1 MIHEKISHL
10 VYILNEYTKSY
21 DEGKP
26 VISDKEWDNIYFELQ
41 KLEKESGIYLPD
53 SPTQKINYQVVN
65 ELNKI
70 KHNHPMLSLDKT
82 KNWDEFIRYFNSKSV
97 VGMLKLDGLTCSLKY
112 ENGKLISA
120 ETRGDGE
127 IGEDILHNALVVKNI
142 PNKIDYLDDLILD
155 GEIIC
160 TKQDFE
166 PFKNDYANQ
175 RNFAA
180 GSIRLLDAEEC
191 SKRNLKFIVWN
202 IINSPKDN
210 VIDSFEFIDE
220 LGFTVVPWVSSWDMD
235 AKDFLVNQAK
245 ELGYPID
252 GLVGRFDDIEYGE
265 SLGSTDHHSKAAY
278 AFKFPDETC
287 WTNLLDIEY
296 TMGRTGA
303 LTPVAIFEPI
313 ELEGSIIERASLHNL
328 SVMEDLLGIPYYRQ
342 KIEVFKANMIIPQ
355 ILSAEK
361 ECKGGYIFKDNAY
374 LMVYPS
380 TFTIPMVCPICGGLT
395 GIHESVSGTK
405 ELLCMNP
412 NCEGKL
418 INRLD
423 HFCGKK
429 GLDIKG
435 FSKATI
441 EKLINWGWLSNFTDI
456 FELKKYRN
464 DWIQK
469 PGFGVKSVDK
479 ILDAIESS
487 RKCELDAFIA
497 ALGIPLVGATAAKD
511 LAKEFL
517 TWEKFIEAVNDPN
530 YYFWN
535 LPNFG
540 SEMHSSIKNFN
551 YDEANELNT
560 FIINIKQTKIDK
572 KLDNLNGLVF
582 VITGKLSNYKNRD
595 ELKSVIESQ
604 GGKVSGSISSKTNY
618 LINNDINS
626 NSSKNLNAKKLNI
639 EIITEIDF
647 IEKFLQN

>member
-1 MIHEKISHL
+1 MIHKKISHL
-10 VYILNEYTKSY
+10 VWILNEYTKSY

-26 VISDKEWDNIYFELQ
+26 VISDKEWDNMYFELQ

-82 KNWDEFIRYFNSKSV
+82 KDWDEFIRYFNSKSV

-112 ENGKLISA
+112 ENGKLVSA

-191 SKRNLKFIVWN
+191 SKRNLKFVVWN
-202 IINSPKDN
+202 VINSPKDN

-235 AKDFLVNQAK
+235 AKDFLVDQAK

-265 SLGSTDHHSKAAY
+265 NLGSTDHHSKAAY
-278 AFKFPDETC
+278 AFKFPDETR
-287 WTNLLDIEY
+287 WTKLLDIEY
-296 TMGRTGA
+296 TMGRTGV

-313 ELEGSIIERASLHNL
+313 ELEGSIIERASIHNI
-328 SVMEDLLGIPYYRQ
+328 SIMNDLFGPLGPFKNQ
-342 KIEVFKANMIIPQ
+342 KIEIYRANMIIPQ
-355 ILSAEK
+355 IKSVSYDCTRYEEYKLN
-361 ECKGGYIFKDNAY
+361 I
-374 LMVYPS
+374 PS
-380 TFTIPMVCPICGGLT
+380 ICPICGKQ
-395 GIHESVSGTK
+395 V
-405 ELLCMNP
+405 ELKTEIDSTVLYCPNP

-487 RKCELDAFIA
+487 RECELDAFIA

-560 FIINIKQTKIDK
+560 FIINIKQAKIDK